1 MGSFACGVRFGKF
14 GHGMM
19 GFNTPVAPGTQTA
32 VLSNVELDKQM
43 KLFGDYE
50 DKEMTKLFGTITK
63 IEGNKITILDNSAKE
78 AVVISE
84 STTTIIN
91 STGEISLSKL
101 QVGQN
106 IAAYSKPGKDY
117 KAGEV
122 KLIQV
127 MQ

>member
-1 MGSFACGVRFGKF
+1 
-14 GHGMM
+14 M

-106 IAAYSKPGKDY
+106 IAAYSKPGKDD